1 MNETTKSLD
10 EMGRVTLPAHLRAEL
25 DLGVG
30 ALVQISLKGDEI
42 IIRKQ
47 HDSCTFCGRE
57 DALTKLNG
65 KCICMRCRQK
75 LCNLKED

>member
-30 ALVQISLKGDEI
+30 ALVQISLRGDEI

-47 HDSCTFCGRE
+47 QAACTFCGRE

-65 KCICMRCRQK
+65 KYICRHCRQK
-75 LCNLKED
+75 LSN